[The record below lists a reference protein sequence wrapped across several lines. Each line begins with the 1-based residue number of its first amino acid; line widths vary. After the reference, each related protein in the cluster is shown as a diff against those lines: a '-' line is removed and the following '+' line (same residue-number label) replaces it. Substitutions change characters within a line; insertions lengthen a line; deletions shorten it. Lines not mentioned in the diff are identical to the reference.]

1 MVALDPID
9 AMEDG
14 KEVHVDDKGNIKPAK
29 NADGSEK
36 GVKMKPTR
44 WA

>member
-9 AMEDG
+9 AMEEG
-14 KEVHVDDKGNIKPAK
+14 EEVHVDDKGNITPAE
-29 NADGSEK
+29 NVDDSEK